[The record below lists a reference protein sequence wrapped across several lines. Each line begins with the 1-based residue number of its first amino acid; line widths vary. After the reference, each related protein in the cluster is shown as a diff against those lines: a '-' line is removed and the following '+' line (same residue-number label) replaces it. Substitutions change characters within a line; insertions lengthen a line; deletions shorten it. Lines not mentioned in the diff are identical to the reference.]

1 MNKSKLLYLAIPYS
15 HSDKA
20 IREYRFRTACRA
32 SAVLMKHGIVVFSPL
47 SHSIPIAEYVGDIES
62 EHDFWLSQ
70 DIPILR
76 RCDELLILGI
86 DGWTESKGV
95 KQEMFEALRLRKP
108 ITVIDEADIDRLPKI
123 PKTARRF
130 LVSKILTEEMNEN
143 A

>member
-1 MNKSKLLYLAIPYS
+1 MNESKLLYLAIPYA
-15 HSDKA
+15 HPTPEV
-20 IREYRFRTACRA
+20 REHRFRTACRA
-32 SAVLMKHGIVVFSPL
+32 AAKLMSAGVVVFSPL
-47 SHSIPIAEYVGDIES
+47 SHSVSIAEHGDLGED
-62 EHDFWLSQ
+62 HCFWMSM

-95 KQEMFEALRLRKP
+95 RREMFEALRLRKP
-108 ITVIDEADIDRLPKI
+108 ITVIDEADIDRLPSV

>member
-1 MNKSKLLYLAIPYS
+1 MNESQLLYLAVPYAHPS
-15 HSDKA
+15 SEV
-20 IREYRFRTACRA
+20 REYRFRTACRA

-47 SHSIPIAEYVGDIES
+47 SHSVPIAEYVGDVES
-62 EHDFWLSQ
+62 EHDFWLGQ
-70 DIPILR
+70 DIPILQ
-76 RCDELLILGI
+76 RCDELLVVGL

-95 KQEMFEALRLRKP
+95 KQEIFEALSLRKP

-130 LVSKILTEEMNEN
+130 LVSKILTEEINEN

>member
-1 MNKSKLLYLAIPYS
+1 MNESKLLYLACPYS
-15 HSDKA
+15 HSNNIVRKH
-20 IREYRFRTACRA
+20 RFHTACRA
-32 SAVLMKHGIVVFSPL
+32 SALLMKHNIIVFSPL
-47 SHSIPIAEYVGDIES
+47 SHSVPIAEHGDLGED
-62 EHDFWLSQ
+62 HGFWMSM

-95 KQEMFEALRLRKP
+95 KQEMFEALSLRKP